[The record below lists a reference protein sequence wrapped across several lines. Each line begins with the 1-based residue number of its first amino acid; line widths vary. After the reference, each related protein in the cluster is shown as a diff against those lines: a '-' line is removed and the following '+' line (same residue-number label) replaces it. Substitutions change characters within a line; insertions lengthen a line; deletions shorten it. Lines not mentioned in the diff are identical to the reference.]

1 MRQNPCINKRA
12 IVVVGLPERL
22 TRVHSQTFLLEIHAL
37 LNTDRP
43 RIVFDLSQVQEIDG
57 KGTDMLLH
65 CVRQVIRQDGE
76 LMLAAVPA
84 EIRVVLELTCIDR
97 LFQIFES
104 NSDAV
109 ESYSRLAAWNS
120 SLSINPSGSDG
131 QIEIKQGPPA
141 RKEGKH
147 ASDEANIVGGHE
159 SCAHAVY
166 QASVEF
172 DSYRAAR
179 QRLSTAIG
187 RSPT

>member
-109 ESYSRLAAWNS
+109 ESYSRLAA
-120 SLSINPSGSDG
+120 
-131 QIEIKQGPPA
+131 
-141 RKEGKH
+141 
-147 ASDEANIVGGHE
+147 
-159 SCAHAVY
+159 
-166 QASVEF
+166 
-172 DSYRAAR
+172 
-179 QRLSTAIG
+179 
-187 RSPT
+187 